1 MFSQPAT
8 GRAQLTVLLLLAT
21 LTVGAFCTR
30 IVAIAEPL
38 GIDQSLWASAANG
51 MAHGQRL
58 YRDVWEQRPPGI
70 YWIYEAGF
78 RLLGS
83 TPATVVWLD
92 ILASAA
98 TCLLLFLIARSLSTP
113 LTAALAAALYAV
125 LTMPS
130 WLYGYG
136 GFLERS
142 VCETFIATCVAIA
155 TYAAVHVAKRRSLAA
170 SFVLGLAAGAA
181 VVLKPNAG
189 LYFPALLL
197 WIVSFGGMRGMVA
210 PGITAMAGG
219 AVVPA
224 LAILWLWRLDLLLD
238 ARTAVLDF
246 NRYYVGQ
253 GFVPGGY
260 LVNFAK
266 AVWLRIK
273 TDPLWLAGIIGAGVA
288 VFDLVRRRT
297 MAPLAALASVLGAAA
312 VIVIV
317 VNGARLFNSY
327 FINALVPLS
336 LMAAWW
342 LGDAA
347 PRTRPRQA
355 IATVTVLAML
365 TLLISRGYVDRVFG
379 SAAADLA
386 QLRGQVDNAAY
397 LDRFG
402 GYAINRGYSARANA
416 ELADYVR
423 ARTSADERVFL
434 IGISGAGVY
443 FLSDRL
449 TAHRFLRVNFF
460 IDTDFPDPEFRL
472 EPVLAGLAVS
482 RPRYIIFE
490 QLHGQSTMAKSA
502 DALPDDPRVLDLLKN
517 YHLETRIE
525 DFTLYRRSD

>member
-8 GRAQLTVLLLLAT
+8 GRAQLAVLLLLAT

-142 VCETFIATCVAIA
+142 VCETFISTCVAIA

-197 WIVSFGGMRGMVA
+197 WIVSFRGARGMVA
-210 PGITAMAGG
+210 PGIMAMAGG

-224 LAILWLWRLDLLLD
+224 LALLWLWRLDLLLD
-238 ARTAVLDF
+238 ARIAVLDF

-288 VFDLVRRRT
+288 VGDFVRRRT
-297 MAPLAALASVLGAAA
+297 MPPLAALASILGAAA

-347 PRTRPRQA
+347 VRTRPRQA
-355 IATVTVLAML
+355 LATVDRPRDAGAAHLARL
-365 TLLISRGYVDRVFG
+365 RRSRFRMGGGG
-379 SAAADLA
+379 SRTIARP
-386 QLRGQVDNAAY
+386 RGQCGIPRSLRRLCDQPRLLCTGQCRARRLRPGTDFARRAS
-397 LDRFG
+397 LPRRHQRRRRLLPQRSPDRAPVPARQLLRRHG
-402 GYAINRGYSARANA
+402 LSRSRVQARAG
-416 ELADYVR
+416 VGR
-423 ARTSADERVFL
+423 ARGFARRATSSS
-434 IGISGAGVY
+434 SG
-443 FLSDRL
+443 F
-449 TAHRFLRVNFF
+449 TASRRW
-460 IDTDFPDPEFRL
+460 R
-472 EPVLAGLAVS
+472 S
-482 RPRYIIFE
+482 RPMPCR
-490 QLHGQSTMAKSA
+490 TT
-502 DALPDDPRVLDLLKN
+502 
-517 YHLETRIE
+517 LESSIC
-525 DFTLYRRSD
+525 

>member
-8 GRAQLTVLLLLAT
+8 GRAQLAALLLLAT
-21 LTVGAFCTR
+21 LTAGAFCTR

-51 MAHGQRL
+51 MSHGQRL

-78 RLLGS
+78 RVLGS

-98 TCLLLFLIARSLSTP
+98 TCLLLFLIARRLSTP
-113 LTAALAAALYAV
+113 LTAALTAALYAA

-142 VCETFIATCVAIA
+142 VCETFIATCVALA
-155 TYAAVHVAKRRSLAA
+155 AYAAVHVVQRRSVVAA
-170 SFVLGLAAGAA
+170 LVLGLAAGAA

-197 WIVSFGGMRGMVA
+197 WIVSYGGTRGMVA
-210 PGITAMAGG
+210 PGIMALAGA
-219 AVVPA
+219 AVVPV
-224 LAILWLWRLDLLLD
+224 LAIAWLWRLDLLLD
-238 ARTAVLDF
+238 ARIAVLDF

-253 GFVPGGY
+253 GFEPGGY

-273 TDPLWLAGIIGAGVA
+273 TDPLWLAGIIGAVVA
-288 VFDLVRRRT
+288 VGDFVRRRS
-297 MAPLAALASVLGAAA
+297 MPPLAGLASLLGATA
-312 VIVIV
+312 VLVIV

-347 PRTRPRQA
+347 MRTRPRQA
-355 IATVTVLAML
+355 LATVTVA
-365 TLLISRGYVDRVFG
+365 
-379 SAAADLA
+379 
-386 QLRGQVDNAAY
+386 
-397 LDRFG
+397 LD
-402 GYAINRGYSARANA
+402 
-416 ELADYVR
+416 
-423 ARTSADERVFL
+423 
-434 IGISGAGVY
+434 
-443 FLSDRL
+443 
-449 TAHRFLRVNFF
+449 
-460 IDTDFPDPEFRL
+460 
-472 EPVLAGLAVS
+472 
-482 RPRYIIFE
+482 
-490 QLHGQSTMAKSA
+490 A
-502 DALPDDPRVLDLLKN
+502 DASRLARL
-517 YHLETRIE
+517 
-525 DFTLYRRSD
+525 RRSRFRIGGG

>member
-8 GRAQLTVLLLLAT
+8 GRRQLVVMLLLAT
-21 LTVGAFCTR
+21 ITLGAFCTR
-30 IVAIAEPL
+30 VVAIAEPL
-38 GIDQSLWASAANG
+38 GIDQSLWASAAHG

-78 RLLGS
+78 RVLGS

-98 TCLLLFLIARSLSTP
+98 TCLLLFLIAHRLSTP
-113 LTAALAAALYAV
+113 LTAALAAGLYAV

-142 VCETFIATCVAIA
+142 VCETFIATCVALA
-155 TYAAVHVAKRRSLAA
+155 TYAAVGVVQRRSLGAA
-170 SFVLGLAAGAA
+170 LVLGLAAGAA

-197 WIVSFGGMRGMVA
+197 WMFLYGGARGMVA
-210 PGITAMAGG
+210 PGIMAIAGA
-219 AVVPA
+219 AVVPVVA
-224 LAILWLWRLDLLLD
+224 VAWLWRLDLLLD
-238 ARTAVLDF
+238 ARIAVLDF

-253 GFVPGGY
+253 GFEPGGY

-288 VFDLVRRRT
+288 VGDFVRHRS
-297 MAPLAALASVLGAAA
+297 MPPLAGLASLLGGTAVL
-312 VIVIV
+312 VIV

-347 PRTRPRQA
+347 MRTRLRQV
-355 IATVTVLAML
+355 IATVTVLVML
-365 TLLISRGYVDRVFG
+365 TLLISRGYVDRVLG

-386 QLRGQVDNAAY
+386 QLRGQADRSAY

-402 GYAINRGYSARANA
+402 GYATNRGYSARANV
-416 ELADYVR
+416 ELGDYVR
-423 ARTSADERVFL
+423 ARTSPDERVFL

-460 IDTDFPDPEFRL
+460 VDTDFPDPEFRL

-490 QLHGQSTMAKSA
+490 QLHGQSAMAKSA
-502 DALPDDPRVLDLLKN
+502 DALPNDPRVIELLKS
-517 YHLETRIE
+517 YRFETRIE